1 MKILFA
7 FLLVIF
13 LSFSGYHLSFRQ
25 FKIPLFA
32 RTFYLTG
39 LEFLFLGLLLGPQFL
54 NILDIKTSGV
64 LAPVTALL
72 LGWIGM
78 LFGFQFEISKLRRF
92 PRINFMSGLI
102 EGLLT
107 LTVVFGGIY
116 LVLPVVLEISDHM
129 RIVMSVVLASAAAC
143 TAQTGLAMLSA
154 LQIGKNQSIVKILR
168 YLSSTDGLVAM
179 LALMPVYM
187 FSPRSSGGSGPRFL
201 FEYDLLVAVI
211 SFAGIFILYNLFLI
225 YRREQSELNLII
237 IGMVVFISGFSS
249 AMNFSPLLS
258 NFFVGVCLVNL
269 TGEKEKIY
277 TTLVSIEKP
286 MYLLLLVFLGSGWHF
301 QSFWVLAIAA
311 GYFLLRLSGKMIGG
325 YAITFLGPK
334 MKNYPLMLGLGL
346 IGQGG
351 LPLAILFDFQ
361 QGFQSEVADVV
372 VGIALIAI
380 IISDVMSPNL
390 VGQLLKKGD
399 G

>member
-13 LSFSGYHLSFRQ
+13 LSFSGYHLSFRK
-25 FKIPLFA
+25 FGIPLFA

-54 NILDIKTSGV
+54 NILDVKTCGV

-92 PRINFMSGLI
+92 PRIDFLAGLL

-107 LTVVFGGIY
+107 LVVVFGGIY
-116 LVLPVVLEISDHM
+116 FSLPSIIEISDHM
-129 RIVMSVVLASAAAC
+129 RIVISVVLASAAAC
-143 TAQTGLAMLSA
+143 TAQTGLAMLSVR
-154 LQIGKNQSIVKILR
+154 QIGKNQSIVKILR
-168 YLSSTDGLVAM
+168 YLSSIDGLVAM
-179 LALMPVYM
+179 LALMPV
-187 FSPRSSGGSGPRFL
+187 FIFTPRRTGVSASQFL
-201 FEYDLLVAVI
+201 FEYDILVAIV
-211 SFAGIFILYNLFLI
+211 SFAGIIILYNLFLV
-225 YRREQSELNLII
+225 YRREQSELALII

-249 AMNFSPLLS
+249 VMNFSPLLS
-258 NFFVGVCLVNL
+258 NFFIGACLVNL

-286 MYLLLLVFLGSGWHF
+286 VYLLLLVFLGSAWCL
-301 QSFWVLAIAA
+301 QSFWAIAIAA
-311 GYFLLRLSGKMIGG
+311 GYCLLRVLGKMIGG
-325 YAITFLGPK
+325 GAILFMGPK
-334 MKNYPLMLGLGL
+334 MKALPPVLGLGL

-361 QGFQSEVADVV
+361 QGFQSEVTDVV
-372 VGIALIAI
+372 VGIALISI
-380 IISDVMSPNL
+380 IFSDVLSTNL
-390 VGQLLKKGD
+390 VGRLLKKGD
-399 G
+399 

>member
-13 LSFSGYHLSFRQ
+13 LAFSGYHLSFRK
-25 FKIPLFA
+25 FGIPLFA

-39 LEFLFLGLLLGPQFL
+39 FEFLFLGLLLGPQFL
-54 NILDIKTSGV
+54 NILDVQTCGV

-92 PRINFMSGLI
+92 PGINFLA
-102 EGLLT
+102 GLLEGFLT
-107 LTVVFGGIY
+107 LGVVFGGIY
-116 LVLPVVLEISDHM
+116 FSLPFVIEISDHM
-129 RIVMSVVLASAAAC
+129 RIVISVVLASAAAC

-154 LQIGKNQSIVKILR
+154 RQIGKNQSIVKILR
-168 YLSSTDGLVAM
+168 YLSSIDGLVAM
-179 LALMPVYM
+179 LALLPVFIFTPHRTGM
-187 FSPRSSGGSGPRFL
+187 SAARFL
-201 FEYDLLVAVI
+201 FEYDILVAIV
-211 SFAGIFILYNLFLI
+211 SFAGILILYNLFLV

-237 IGMVVFISGFSS
+237 IGMVIFISGFSS

-258 NFFVGVCLVNL
+258 NFFVGACLVNL
-269 TGEKEKIY
+269 TGEKEKIF

-286 MYLLLLVFLGSGWHF
+286 VYLLLLVFLGSAWCL
-301 QSFWVLAIAA
+301 QSFWAIAVAA
-311 GYFLLRLSGKMIGG
+311 GYCLLRVLGKMIGG
-325 YAITFLGPK
+325 FSILFLGPR
-334 MKNYPLMLGLGL
+334 MKAFPPVIGLGL

-351 LPLAILFDFQ
+351 LPFAILFDFQ
-361 QGFQSEVADVV
+361 QGFQSEVTDVI
-372 VGIALIAI
+372 VGIALISI
-380 IISDVMSPNL
+380 IFSDVMSPNL

-399 G
+399 